1 MAPPRSVKKQMER
14 EEEDSGG
21 EVGGLGNGCEAS
33 VETPFGYLQTLPAER
48 ALPGPRRGW
57 TKPDWGLSLA
67 SGFHWGLRLPQSLAP
82 PHPCVCVL
90 RAGFSSRPALRAPSA
105 G

>member
-21 EVGGLGNGCEAS
+21 EVGELVGIRCEAS

-48 ALPGPRRGW
+48 SAAW
-57 TKPDWGLSLA
+57 SQEGLDEAGLGSLSGQWFPLGA
-67 SGFHWGLRLPQSLAP
+67 SPPPVTGAPTSLR
-82 PHPCVCVL
+82 V
-90 RAGFSSRPALRAPSA
+90 F
-105 G
+105 

>member
-1 MAPPRSVKKQMER
+1 MER

-21 EVGGLGNGCEAS
+21 EVGELVGIRCEAS
-33 VETPFGYLQTLPAER
+33 VETPFGYLQTLPAQ
-48 ALPGPRRGW
+48 RGAAW
-57 TKPDWGLSLA
+57 SQEGLDEAGLGSLSLWPVVSTGGFA
-67 SGFHWGLRLPQSLAP
+67 SPSHWR
-82 PHPCVCVL
+82 PHIPACVL

>member
-1 MAPPRSVKKQMER
+1 MER

-21 EVGGLGNGCEAS
+21 AVGELEIRHEAS
-33 VETPFGYLQTLPAER
+33 VETPFGYLHTLPAER
-48 ALPGPRRGW
+48 GAAW
-57 TKPDWGLSLA
+57 SQEGLNEAGLGSL
-67 SGFHWGLRLPQSLAP
+67 SGQWFPLGLRLPQSLAP